1 MIMKITTF
9 NRVYIFLDI
18 EKVQKRSRFR
28 FQIIQHCYTLE
39 YGKKQKQQLNGFIMD
54 KMLYVA
60 DKQAYNQTS
69 SQNFK
74 FDENLFEQFMS
85 KNPLWDYHCHKR
97 SIFKNLNLRRSN
109 FFQRIT
115 LI

>member
-1 MIMKITTF
+1 MKITTF